1 MPEKTVQ
8 KESGKKPVP
17 SKKPK
22 PQQEVVV
29 QIPLSEL
36 HPFPDHPFQVRE
48 DASMQETA
56 ESVKEYG
63 VLVPALAR
71 PREDGGY
78 ELIAGHRRKHAC
90 ELAGLATMP
99 VIVRDIDR
107 DAATIIMVDSNL
119 QRENILP
126 SERAKAYKMK
136 MEAIKRQGARTDLT
150 SPKISAKFRSDDEV
164 GQDAGV
170 SGDTIRNYI
179 ALTQLVPEL
188 QQMVDEK
195 KIALSPAYQLAALTP
210 KEQGLLLETID
221 SEQATPSLSQ
231 AQRMKKLSQSGEL
244 NEDAMLSIMMEQ
256 KKPEKN
262 DITDACDSGAAARH
276 EKGGGRMTYIENIF
290 LCMVSP
296 LLVAALC
303 MGRRQLRFF
312 LFCIAGMGVCLLS
325 AYINTFLAAVCQ
337 ADALAATA
345 EIAPVVEEMMKLLP
359 LVFYLLVFE
368 PERDK
373 IKAAAIT
380 LSLTFAT
387 FENVCYLIQNGADR
401 FSFIF
406 FRGFGTGAM
415 HVLCGLIVGGGLAYT
430 WQRTWL
436 KIAGTCGLLGA
447 AITLHAIYNL
457 LIAYGGAAQYVAYAL
472 PVLLVAAGKLSA
484 FRLSQRE

>member
-1 MPEKTVQ
+1 MPEKAAQ
-8 KESGKKPVP
+8 KEPGKKPAP

-90 ELAGLATMP
+90 ELAGLTTMP

-170 SGDTIRNYI
+170 SGDT
-179 ALTQLVPEL
+179 
-188 QQMVDEK
+188 
-195 KIALSPAYQLAALTP
+195 
-210 KEQGLLLETID
+210 
-221 SEQATPSLSQ
+221 
-231 AQRMKKLSQSGEL
+231 
-244 NEDAMLSIMMEQ
+244 MLSIMMEQ

-262 DITDACDSGAAARH
+262 DITLSG
-276 EKGGGRMTYIENIF
+276 EKLRKYFPRSYTPFQIENTIF
-290 LCMVSP
+290 
-296 LLVAALC
+296 
-303 MGRRQLRFF
+303 
-312 LFCIAGMGVCLLS
+312 
-325 AYINTFLAAVCQ
+325 
-337 ADALAATA
+337 
-345 EIAPVVEEMMKLLP
+345 KLLDAWQKKRQ
-359 LVFYLLVFE
+359 
-368 PERDK
+368 RDQ
-373 IKAAAIT
+373 
-380 LSLTFAT
+380 S
-387 FENVCYLIQNGADR
+387 
-401 FSFIF
+401 
-406 FRGFGTGAM
+406 
-415 HVLCGLIVGGGLAYT
+415 H
-430 WQRTWL
+430 
-436 KIAGTCGLLGA
+436 
-447 AITLHAIYNL
+447 
-457 LIAYGGAAQYVAYAL
+457 
-472 PVLLVAAGKLSA
+472 
-484 FRLSQRE
+484 

>member
-8 KESGKKPVP
+8 KEPGKKPAP

-150 SPKISAKFRSDDEV
+150 SPKISAKFRSDDEI

-170 SGDTIRNYI
+170 SGDT
-179 ALTQLVPEL
+179 
-188 QQMVDEK
+188 
-195 KIALSPAYQLAALTP
+195 
-210 KEQGLLLETID
+210 
-221 SEQATPSLSQ
+221 
-231 AQRMKKLSQSGEL
+231 
-244 NEDAMLSIMMEQ
+244 MLSIMMEQ
-256 KKPEKN
+256 KKPAKN
-262 DITDACDSGAAARH
+262 DITLSG
-276 EKGGGRMTYIENIF
+276 EKLRKYFPRSYAPFQIENTIF
-290 LCMVSP
+290 
-296 LLVAALC
+296 
-303 MGRRQLRFF
+303 
-312 LFCIAGMGVCLLS
+312 
-325 AYINTFLAAVCQ
+325 
-337 ADALAATA
+337 
-345 EIAPVVEEMMKLLP
+345 KLLDAWQKKRQ
-359 LVFYLLVFE
+359 
-368 PERDK
+368 RDQ
-373 IKAAAIT
+373 
-380 LSLTFAT
+380 S
-387 FENVCYLIQNGADR
+387 R
-401 FSFIF
+401 
-406 FRGFGTGAM
+406 
-415 HVLCGLIVGGGLAYT
+415 
-430 WQRTWL
+430 
-436 KIAGTCGLLGA
+436 
-447 AITLHAIYNL
+447 
-457 LIAYGGAAQYVAYAL
+457 
-472 PVLLVAAGKLSA
+472 
-484 FRLSQRE
+484 

>member
-1 MPEKTVQ
+1 MGGLSARPRNQDISSEKKKCPFLYPKSDADRRSTMTEKTAQ
-8 KESGKKPVP
+8 KEPGKKPVP

-63 VLVPALAR
+63 VLVPAPAR

-221 SEQATPSLSQ
+221 SEQTTPSLSQ

-244 NEDAMLSIMMEQ
+244 NEDTMLSIMMEQ

-262 DITDACDSGAAARH
+262 DIISASAASALLRSM
-276 EKGGGRMTYIENIF
+276 KTSTPQTQRMPIP
-290 LCMVSP
+290 VSSSR
-296 LLVAALC
+296 C
-303 MGRRQLRFF
+303 
-312 LFCIAGMGVCLLS
+312 
-325 AYINTFLAAVCQ
+325 
-337 ADALAATA
+337 
-345 EIAPVVEEMMKLLP
+345 
-359 LVFYLLVFE
+359 
-368 PERDK
+368 
-373 IKAAAIT
+373 
-380 LSLTFAT
+380 
-387 FENVCYLIQNGADR
+387 
-401 FSFIF
+401 
-406 FRGFGTGAM
+406 GT
-415 HVLCGLIVGGGLAYT
+415 
-430 WQRTWL
+430 
-436 KIAGTCGLLGA
+436 
-447 AITLHAIYNL
+447 
-457 LIAYGGAAQYVAYAL
+457 
-472 PVLLVAAGKLSA
+472 
-484 FRLSQRE
+484 